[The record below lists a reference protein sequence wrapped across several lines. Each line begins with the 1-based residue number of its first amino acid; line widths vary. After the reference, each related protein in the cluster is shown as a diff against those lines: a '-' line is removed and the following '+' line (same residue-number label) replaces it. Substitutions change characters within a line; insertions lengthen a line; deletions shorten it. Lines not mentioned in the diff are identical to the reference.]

1 MTQHISENAN
11 KNKKTKLTII
21 IAGIVAIALVLTAV
35 GAFWFIKQNSRVVA
49 ARKQCEIKV
58 AQLTKASNTWKSL
71 ATNSLLVKLAKTDSK
86 QGRELK
92 KTLEEKVPEAVYC
105 TSNSP
110 EELGSKSAEALASS
124 AWYTTEAQRVRK
136 LAIALLKATGEYK
149 EDDST
154 TKDKDK
160 AKDKAKDKKEAE
172 KKKEDLAKKEK
183 EIQQATNNV
192 IRDANTTPRRQQA
205 PVNPQ
210 PQQQPKQQPK
220 QQTPQK
226 ETPQHKTPQN
236 TKPAENKEKNGKE
249 NKENKENKEKNGE
262 KDKNTPE
269 KKKAKTGGET
279 INTEED
285 NKNKQGEKDKN
296 DGNNNEN
303 KGQHEQDQHEQDQH
317 EQDQHEQD
325 QHEQDQNKQ
334 SDNK

>member
-11 KNKKTKLTII
+11 KNKKTKLKII

-205 PVNPQ
+205 PVTPQ
-210 PQQQPKQQPK
+210 PQPQPQPKQQPK

-236 TKPAENKEKNGKE
+236 TKPSEDKDKNG
-249 NKENKENKEKNGE
+249 G

-279 INTEED
+279 INTEGD

-303 KGQHEQDQHEQDQH
+303 KDQHEQDQH
-317 EQDQHEQD
+317 EQDHEQD
-325 QHEQDQNKQ
+325 QQNQQQDKQQDKHEQTDDKQ
-334 SDNK
+334 H

>member
-249 NKENKENKEKNGE
+249 NKDKNGE

-269 KKKAKTGGET
+269 KKKAKTDGET

-303 KGQHEQDQHEQDQH
+303 KGQNKQDQHEQDQH

>member
-92 KTLEEKVPEAVYC
+92 KTLKEKVPDAVYC

-124 AWYTTEAQRVRK
+124 AWYTTEAQKVRK
-136 LAIALLKATGEYK
+136 LALALLKATGEYK

-154 TKDKDK
+154 TKDKGK
-160 AKDKAKDKKEAE
+160 AKDKDKAKDKKEAE

-192 IRDANTTPRRQQA
+192 IRDANTTPRRQQT
-205 PVNPQ
+205 PVTPQ
-210 PQQQPKQQPK
+210 PQPQPQPQPKQQPK

-236 TKPAENKEKNGKE
+236 TKPAENKENKDKNG
-249 NKENKENKEKNGE
+249 G

-279 INTEED
+279 ITEGD
-285 NKNKQGEKDKN
+285 NKNKQDEKDKN
-296 DGNNNEN
+296 GGNNNEN
-303 KGQHEQDQHEQDQH
+303 KDPQKDQQHEQQQDQQHEQDKQHEQDQPDQT
-317 EQDQHEQD
+317 D
-325 QHEQDQNKQ
+325 NKQ
-334 SDNK
+334 H

>member
-249 NKENKENKEKNGE
+249 NKENKDKNGE

-269 KKKAKTGGET
+269 KKKAKTDGET

-303 KGQHEQDQHEQDQH
+303 KGQNKQDQHEQDQH